1 MEDPKEGNT
10 LIAHPSGLEFPGK
23 QIRINRL
30 DWDVFYLGQ
39 YNDAYVCVSEFVYE
53 FLWGK

>member
-1 MEDPKEGNT
+1 MENTKEGNT

-30 DWDVFYLGQ
+30 GWGVFFLGQ